1 MEELLHR
8 LLTIALRNKATDIHL
23 SLENDERLLV
33 EMRVD
38 GKLRKLRSQDY
49 DASFFRYLMFR
60 SNLDLSLAR
69 KPQTGSFETE
79 INGESLALRFAII
92 TGWHM
97 TCGVLRIL
105 NQTGKLRISD
115 LSCQTE
121 TIDWLSSITHAR
133 SGLFVFSGPTGSGKT
148 TTVYTLLN
156 QVRGKKIYTLE
167 DPVEVYSDRYVQMAV
182 NEKAGFTFA
191 SGIRQLLRHDPDII
205 MIGEIRDEEAAAM
218 AVRCALTGHLV
229 ITTLHSFSCTG
240 AIQRLKDL
248 GVSNEQM
255 EDVLFG
261 ISCQRLYTN
270 PASHRRFSIYEHMN
284 RKEVKHYFEYGKPS
298 SAFISL
304 ESAITSAMEAGLLT
318 RQQAEEDLLG
328 L

>member
-1 MEELLHR
+1 MEELLQR
-8 LLTIALRNKATDIHL
+8 LLNIALRNKATDIHL
-23 SLENDERLLV
+23 SLQDDEQLLV

-38 GKLRKLRSQDY
+38 GRLRTLRNQDY

-79 INGESLALRFAII
+79 IDGETIALRFAIV

-105 NQTGKLRISD
+105 NQTGKLRITD
-115 LSCQTE
+115 LTHQTDTVE
-121 TIDWLSSITHAR
+121 WLSSICHTR

-156 QVRGKKIYTLE
+156 QVKGKKIYTLE

-191 SGIRQLLRHDPDII
+191 AGIRQLLRHDPDII

-218 AVRCALTGHLV
+218 AIRCALTGHLV

-240 AIQRLKDL
+240 AIQRLNDL
-248 GVSNEQM
+248 GVSEKQM
-255 EDVLFG
+255 EDVLCG

-270 PASHRRFSIYEHMN
+270 ASRHRFSIYAHMN
-284 RKEVKHYFEYGKPS
+284 RKEVKHYFQHSTPPAS
-298 SAFISL
+298 FISL
-304 ESAITSAMEAGLLT
+304 EQAITSAMEAGIIT
-318 RQQAEEDLLG
+318 REQAKEDLLG